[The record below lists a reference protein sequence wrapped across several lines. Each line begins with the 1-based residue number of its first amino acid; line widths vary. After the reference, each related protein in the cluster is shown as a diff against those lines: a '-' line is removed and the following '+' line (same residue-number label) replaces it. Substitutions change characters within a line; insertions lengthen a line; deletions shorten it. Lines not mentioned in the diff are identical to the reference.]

1 MKKRSEL
8 YVLGPTQPCPDASTS
23 VMILPSTRDRLVP
36 TNNYGVCYDLLPCSL
51 CAVRT
56 IQKQSRDTRAPKEI
70 GVFVGDLNPKLSW
83 VRFVVCAIRCGVVVF
98 LFPLGM
104 TCLAIVANQSTTSQ
118 LDTKHAQTHTHR
130 QRMMPK
136 QTTHKTWLLLVV
148 CLHSFL
154 IRNHHSG
161 ALA

>member
-23 VMILPSTRDRLVP
+23 VMILPPTRDRLVP

-83 VRFVVCAIRCGVVVF
+83 VRFVVCAIRWRGRVLIPVGYDVPCDCREPVNNK
-98 LFPLGM
+98 PARHK
-104 TCLAIVANQSTTSQ
+104 TRTN
-118 LDTKHAQTHTHR
+118 THT
-130 QRMMPK
+130 
-136 QTTHKTWLLLVV
+136 QTTNDAKADNTQNVAVV
-148 CLHSFL
+148 GCV
-154 IRNHHSG
+154 
-161 ALA
+161 LAFFFDS